1 MNKNISLMQYLIEI
15 IRWVDG
21 KVFLLIISFSVLM
34 LIDVALGVGLIPIR
48 WREDFGKAVVLILFS
63 PLLCF
68 LIITV
73 MRLFPFASKPYS
85 AWFRAGACIYFFIIV
100 NF

>member
-1 MNKNISLMQYLIEI
+1 MNKNISLIRYLTEI
-15 IRWVDG
+15 MRQVDG
-21 KVFLLIISFSVLM
+21 KVLLLIMVFSVFM
-34 LIDVALGVGLIPIR
+34 LVDIVLGVGLIPMR
-48 WREDFGKAVVLILFS
+48 WREDFGKALVLILFS

-73 MRLFPFASKPYS
+73 MRLFPFASKPCS
-85 AWFRAGACIYFFIIV
+85 AWFRAGACIYFFITI